1 MGQPYLSVVIPAFN
15 EEARI
20 QQTLELVVEF
30 LAAGSY
36 PWEVV
41 VADDGSTDATA
52 KLVGA
57 FAASHDNV
65 KLVNLGH
72 RGKGWAVKQ
81 GMLESSGTYRLLC
94 DADLSVPIDQVER
107 LLPPKTLDVDIA
119 VGSREQ
125 PDSQRFG
132 EPARRHLMG
141 RVYNILVR
149 ALAVPGIRD
158 TQCGF
163 KCYRGEIVPRLF
175 GAQRMEGF
183 AFDAEVMFLALK
195 SGLTIREI
203 GVDWYYGQG
212 SKVRA
217 VTDSL
222 SMTGDLLKIRWNY
235 KFGRYA
241 GFNRS
246 NIAERSPGK

>member
-1 MGQPYLSVVIPAFN
+1 MAQPYLSVVIPAFN

-20 QQTLELVVEF
+20 QRTLERVVQF
-30 LAAGSY
+30 LTGGSY

-52 KLVGA
+52 RLVRDV
-57 FAASHDNV
+57 ASSNGNV
-65 KLVNLGH
+65 RLLSLEH
-72 RGKGWAVKQ
+72 RGKGWAVRH
-81 GMLESSGTYRLLC
+81 GMLNAVGEYRLLC

-107 LLPPKTLDVDIA
+107 LLPPQVLDADIA

-132 EPARRHLMG
+132 EPAHRHLMG
-141 RVYNILVR
+141 RIYNGLVR
-149 ALAVPGIRD
+149 VLAVPGLKD

-163 KCYRGEIVPRLF
+163 KCYRGEVVPQLF

-183 AFDAEVMFLALK
+183 AFDAEVMFLAWK
-195 SGLTIREI
+195 SGLAIREV
-203 GVDWYYGQG
+203 GVDWYYGPG

-222 SMTGDLLKIRWNY
+222 AMTWDLLKIRWNH
-235 KFGRYA
+235 KIGRY
-241 GFNRS
+241 GVFTKPD
-246 NIAERSPGK
+246 PGEKPPRY